1 MGDEEY
7 LSEEEVA
14 GGQEEGGE
22 RRGILPAMLL
32 KILKWVAIGIAGI
45 IFIVTVVVI
54 TVNFMDRGPQAE
66 AYPSESEAY
75 KTSQPILQWYDIPE
89 IRGRTAD
96 DTPHTVIVDP
106 KLGYEKENKKIQ
118 SELIARKEQ
127 IIDIMRQYFSK
138 RKAGEL
144 APEYEPEIKEELKE
158 RINGIMSSK
167 GIEQIV
173 FLQFNVIE
181 F

>member
-7 LSEEEVA
+7 LNEEEVA
-14 GGQEEGGE
+14 GGQESGE

-66 AYPSESEAY
+66 AYPSASEEY
-75 KTSQPILQWYDIPE
+75 KQSQPILQWYEIPE

-96 DTPHTVIVDP
+96 DTPNTVIVDP
-106 KLGYEKENKKIQ
+106 KLGYELENKRIQ

-127 IIDIMRQYFSK
+127 IIDIMRQYFSR
-138 RKAGEL
+138 RKASEL
-144 APEYEPEIKEELKE
+144 TPQHESEIKEELKE

>member
-7 LSEEEVA
+7 LNEEEVA

-22 RRGILPAMLL
+22 RGGIIPAMLL

-54 TVNFMDRGPQAE
+54 TVNIMDRGPQAE
-66 AYPSESEAY
+66 AYPSASEEY
-75 KTSQPILQWYDIPE
+75 KRSQPILQWYDIPE

-96 DTPHTVIVDP
+96 DTAHTVIVNP
-106 KLGYEKENKKIQ
+106 KLGYEKDNKNIQ

-127 IIDIMRQYFSK
+127 IIDIMRRYFSS
-138 RKAGEL
+138 RKASEL
-144 APEYEPEIKEELKE
+144 SPQHEPEIKEELKE
-158 RINGIMSSK
+158 RVNGIMSSK

>member
-7 LSEEEVA
+7 LNEEEVA
-14 GGQEEGGE
+14 GGGEEGGE
-22 RRGILPAMLL
+22 RRGIIPAMLL

-54 TVNFMDRGPQAE
+54 TVNIMDRGPQAE
-66 AYPSESEAY
+66 AYPSASEEY
-75 KTSQPILQWYDIPE
+75 RGSQPILQWYDIPE

-96 DTPHTVIVDP
+96 DTPYTVIVDP
-106 KLGYEKENKKIQ
+106 KLGYELENNKIQ
-118 SELIARKEQ
+118 SELIARREQ

-138 RKAGEL
+138 RKANEL
-144 APEYEPEIKEELKE
+144 TPQHEQEIKEELTE